1 MNVTPTGQRNHV
13 RREARKCPG
22 CRKGECARAAILCRK
37 CFRSVPV
44 EISQWLGR
52 AENES
57 ARVAAVKM
65 ILAWIGSRPIEGGK
79 EGRAA
84 A

>member
-22 CRKGECARAAILCRK
+22 CRKGECSRAAILCRK
-37 CFRSVPV
+37 CFRSVPD

-52 AENES
+52 AESEG

-65 ILAWIGSRPIEGGK
+65 ILSWIGHRPMTAGTD
-79 EGRAA
+79 GRAA
-84 A
+84 